1 MPAATFFILAEQN
14 SAANNNSM
22 SADPVLIGACDLA
35 AQSFRRRQRVWV
47 HCANKAQAEAF
58 DELLWQRPVEA
69 FVPHNLAG
77 EGAGGAPVEISW
89 TAPRHT
95 NSHVLINLADEFPDF
110 ARRFGLAY
118 DFVPSDEA
126 RKQQARI
133 RYKHF
138 RMAGF
143 ELTTQ
148 PLSKINETYNG

>member
-1 MPAATFFILAEQN
+1 MPTATFFLLSEQTDSEQSDN
-14 SAANNNSM
+14 TQM
-22 SADPVLIGACDLA
+22 RADPLLIGACDLA
-35 AQSFRRRQRVWV
+35 TQSFRRRQRVWV
-47 HCANKAQAEAF
+47 HCANKTQAEAF

-77 EGAGGAPVEISW
+77 EGAGGSPVEIGWQQPTHS
-89 TAPRHT
+89 
-95 NSHVLINLADEFPDF
+95 NSHLLINLADDYPEF

-148 PLSKINETYNG
+148 PLSKI